1 MTRLLRSEDRRS
13 DSDSRVADRRRGAL
27 PARRETLRVPHV
39 VAAFILILT
48 IFGFDVVVPLGIG
61 VSFLYVV
68 PLAFLAIYSTP
79 GQSSPVIVVAIVS
92 ALLTVLGFFLSAPG
106 PIWYDIANQVLA
118 ITVIGIT
125 ATLSLVRKRTEEEV
139 KVLQGL
145 LPICSYCKK
154 IRDDS
159 GYWQQVERYIA
170 ARSEADFS
178 HGICPECR
186 PKHFPN
192 AYAEEATQGSKAPA
206 SDMPSRE
213 TL

>member
-1 MTRLLRSEDRRS
+1 
-13 DSDSRVADRRRGAL
+13 VL
-27 PARRETLRVPHV
+27 PPRRETLSVPYI
-39 VAAFILILT
+39 VATSILILT
-48 IFGFDVVVPLGIG
+48 IFAVDVVVPLGIG

-106 PIWYDIANQVLA
+106 PIWYDIANRVLA
-118 ITVIGIT
+118 LTVIGIT

-139 KVLQGL
+139 KVLRGL

-154 IRDDS
+154 IRDDR
-159 GYWQQVERYIA
+159 GYWQQVEWYIA

-178 HGICPECR
+178 HGICPECG

-192 AYAEEATQGSKAPA
+192 VYAKKATQSVKA
-206 SDMPSRE
+206 STLDVPSRE
-213 TL
+213 AL